1 MRPVYRSGFPG
12 RLISP
17 RRHNLVSFSGL
28 SASLYPPSPLSGRG
42 CAHFTP
48 LKVYSHPVSTF
59 PTPLPCASISAKDT
73 TARKQ
78 INAPSESP
86 SSTHNL
92 TTKNTHEKPP
102 TSQEIPPYAQTPIV
116 CSRQTIVWCR
126 QTINTSDKNSHKTGG
141 NKFKRNQNT
150 SLFLVLP
157 AKGETKKKIKSLR
170 LEPVCIKIE
179 RGQTGTEQC

>member
-92 TTKNTHEKPP
+92 TTKKRARKAANKSRNPALRSNAHCLLPP
-102 TSQEIPPYAQTPIV
+102 NNRLTPPNHSLLPPNNRLVPA
-116 CSRQTIVWCR
+116 
-126 QTINTSDKNSHKTGG
+126 N
-141 NKFKRNQNT
+141 NKH
-150 SLFLVLP
+150 L
-157 AKGETKKKIKSLR
+157 
-170 LEPVCIKIE
+170 
-179 RGQTGTEQC
+179 GQK